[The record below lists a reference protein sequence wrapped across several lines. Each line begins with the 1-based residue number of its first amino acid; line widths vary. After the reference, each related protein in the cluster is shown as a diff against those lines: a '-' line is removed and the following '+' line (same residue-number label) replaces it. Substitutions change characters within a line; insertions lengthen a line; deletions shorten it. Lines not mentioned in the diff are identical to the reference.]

1 MRRALAVALIAFS
14 VLLFDTVTI
23 SLMQPELPFM
33 DILFE
38 CASAVGT
45 VGVSAFGSAKLNAV
59 SRILIILTMYMGRI
73 GPLTMALVLAHKQG
87 GDKAKVQYPEGH
99 IMIG

>member
-1 MRRALAVALIAFS
+1 
-14 VLLFDTVTI
+14 
-23 SLMQPELPFM
+23 M
-33 DILFE
+33 DVLFE

-45 VGVSAFGSAKLNAV
+45 VGVSAFGSAQLGTV

-87 GDKAKVQYPEGH
+87 KNHGRIDWPEGH
-99 IMIG
+99 VMIG